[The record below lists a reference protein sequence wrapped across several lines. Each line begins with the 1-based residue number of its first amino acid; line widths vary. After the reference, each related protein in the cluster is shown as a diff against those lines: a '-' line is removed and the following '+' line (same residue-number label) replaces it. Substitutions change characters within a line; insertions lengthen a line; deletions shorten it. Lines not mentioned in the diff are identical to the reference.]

1 MAKTRVANSTSRK
14 QAPEAP
20 GLPAQ
25 KNRSVRSL
33 ALQRHTRRS
42 AICALLLVITIP
54 IGLAVRLLPLG
65 LPWFLYKYLGSLLWA
80 VALYWFLAALL
91 PRLRSRTVA
100 ALAILIAIILEL
112 SRLIPIAPIDAFRL
126 TFAGKIL
133 LGRFFSI
140 KNIAA
145 YLLAIVLTATLDNFL
160 VASESTD
167 SQPTHPPNP
176 SNRDTL

>member
-1 MAKTRVANSTSRK
+1 MP
-14 QAPEAP
+14 QASPESP
-20 GLPAQ
+20 NLSAQ

-33 ALQRHTRRS
+33 ALQRHIRRS
-42 AICALLLVITIP
+42 LICALLLVITIP

-80 VALYWFLAALL
+80 VALYWLLAALF

-100 ALAILIAIILEL
+100 ALAILIATILEF

-133 LGRFFSI
+133 LGRFFSL

-145 YLLAIVLTATLDNFL
+145 YLLAILITATLDHSFISQHRHNPPH
-160 VASESTD
+160 SST
-167 SQPTHPPNP
+167 PNP
-176 SNRDTL
+176 ITRDTL

>member
-1 MAKTRVANSTSRK
+1 M
-14 QAPEAP
+14 
-20 GLPAQ
+20 
-25 KNRSVRSL
+25 
-33 ALQRHTRRS
+33 ALQRHIRRS
-42 AICALLLVITIP
+42 LICALLLVITIP

-91 PRLRSRTVA
+91 PRRGTRTVA
-100 ALAILIAIILEL
+100 ALAILIAIILEF
-112 SRLIPIAPIDAFRL
+112 SRLIPLAPIDAFRL

-133 LGRFFSI
+133 LGRFFSL

-145 YLLAIVLTATLDNFL
+145 YLLGIVLAATLDNFL
-160 VASESTD
+160 VAPESTD
-167 SQPTHPPNP
+167 SQPTYPPNP